1 MVWDGDAATLAPA
14 LRAVLDRFFR
24 GLPVTVEL
32 VKDLSLRRQ
41 LLDVIILRKELLPLP
56 CRLPEGFEDLAP
68 HNLISF
74 KSYQEP
80 LDAE

>member
-1 MVWDGDAATLAPA
+1 
-14 LRAVLDRFFR
+14 
-24 GLPVTVEL
+24 L